1 MTPPPYTASRRHFL
15 ALSAATA
22 LAAAG
27 CSAPENT
34 AASGKPSRSG
44 GARLTK
50 IGLDY
55 PFTQLPLYSTL
66 VKLSTA
72 RAKQHRI
79 SLLTTSDNASADTQA
94 TNLNTW
100 VARKVPA
107 IVSFPM
113 VFEAAEPLAKAALD
127 AGLIWVTYGGS
138 LEHQSADIRFSFRE
152 GGTLLGAAAAQW
164 AQEHLGGKGKI
175 AFLTDNTIELGRERT
190 KGMIDAFT
198 KAAPGVDVVAR
209 EQSIDPDTG
218 LSRTKAILAKHP
230 DLNLVLG
237 VTDAAA
243 YGGFKALQQAGRA
256 KDDAKTFVGGK
267 GKIAFLTD
275 NTIELGRERTKGMI
289 DAFTKAA
296 PGVDVVAREQSIDP
310 DTGLSRTKAILAKHP
325 DLNLV
330 LGVTDAAAYGGF
342 KALQQAGRAKDDAKT
357 FVGGQDGSAPSLLAV
372 KQGTFYRASAALA
385 PKDIAA
391 AIVDVPRAVAA
402 GKTNAGAEVPI
413 TLVQRAD
420 TARIDALLAQNA

>member
-34 AASGKPSRSG
+34 AASAEPSRSG

-72 RAKQHRI
+72 RAKRHGI

-113 VFEAAEPLAKAALD
+113 VFEAAEPIAEAALD

-152 GGTLLGAAAAQW
+152 GGTLLGAAAAKW

-175 AFLTDNTIELGRERT
+175 AFLTDSTIELGRERT

-209 EQSIDPDTG
+209 AQSIDPDTG
-218 LSRTKAILAKHP
+218 LSK
-230 DLNLVLG
+230 
-237 VTDAAA
+237 
-243 YGGFKALQQAGRA
+243 
-256 KDDAKTFVGGK
+256 
-267 GKIAFLTD
+267 
-275 NTIELGRERTKGMI
+275 
-289 DAFTKAA
+289 
-296 PGVDVVAREQSIDP
+296 
-310 DTGLSRTKAILAKHP
+310 TKAILAKHP

-402 GKTNAGAEVPI
+402 GKANPSAQVPI

>member
-34 AASGKPSRSG
+34 AASAKASPSAG
-44 GARLTK
+44 TRLTR

-66 VKLSTA
+66 VKLSTVQ
-72 RAKQHRI
+72 AKRHGI
-79 SLLTTSDNASADTQA
+79 SLLTTSDNAGADTQA
-94 TNLNTW
+94 TNLTTW

-113 VFEAAEPLAKAALD
+113 VFEAAEPVAKAALD

-138 LEHQSADIRFSFRE
+138 LQHQSADIQFSFRE
-152 GGTLLGAAAAQW
+152 GGTMLGAAAAKW

-175 AFLTDNTIELGRERT
+175 AFLTDDTIELGRERT

-218 LSRTKAILAKHP
+218 LSKTKAILAKHP

-243 YGGFKALQQAGRA
+243 YGGFKALQQAGR
-256 KDDAKTFVGGK
+256 D
-267 GKIAFLTD
+267 
-275 NTIELGRERTKGMI
+275 
-289 DAFTKAA
+289 
-296 PGVDVVAREQSIDP
+296 
-310 DTGLSRTKAILAKHP
+310 
-325 DLNLV
+325 
-330 LGVTDAAAYGGF
+330 
-342 KALQQAGRAKDDAKT
+342 KDDAKT
-357 FVGGQDGSAPSLLAV
+357 FVGGQDGSVPSLLAV

-385 PKDIAA
+385 PKDIATA
-391 AIVDVPRAVAA
+391 VVDVPRAVAA
-402 GKTNAGAEVPI
+402 GKANPSAQVPI

-420 TARIDALLAQNA
+420 TARIDALLAQNS

>member
-1 MTPPPYTASRRHFL
+1 MTPPPSTASRRHFL

-27 CSAPENT
+27 CSAPQN
-34 AASGKPSRSG
+34 ASASARPSSSG
-44 GARLTK
+44 GTRLTK

-72 RAKQHRI
+72 QAKKHGI

-94 TNLNTW
+94 SNLTTW

-113 VFEAAEPLAKAALD
+113 VFEAAEPIAKAALD

-138 LEHQSADIRFSFRE
+138 LQHQSADIQFSFRK
-152 GGTLLGAAAAQW
+152 GGTLLGEAAAKW
-164 AQEHLGGKGKI
+164 AEEHLGGKGKI

-198 KAAPGVDVVAR
+198 RLAPGVDVVAR
-209 EQSIDPDTG
+209 EQAIDPDTG
-218 LSRTKAILAKHP
+218 LSKTKAVLAKHP

-243 YGGFKALQQAGRA
+243 YGGFKALQQTGRA
-256 KDDAKTFVGGK
+256 A
-267 GKIAFLTD
+267 
-275 NTIELGRERTKGMI
+275 
-289 DAFTKAA
+289 
-296 PGVDVVAREQSIDP
+296 
-310 DTGLSRTKAILAKHP
+310 
-325 DLNLV
+325 
-330 LGVTDAAAYGGF
+330 
-342 KALQQAGRAKDDAKT
+342 DDAKT
-357 FVGGQDGSAPSLLAV
+357 FVGGQDGSGPSLLAV

-402 GKTNAGAEVPI
+402 GKANPSAQVPVA
-413 TLVQRAD
+413 LVQRAD
-420 TARIDALLAQNA
+420 TAEIDALLAQNA

>member
-1 MTPPPYTASRRHFL
+1 MTPPPYTTSRRHFL

-27 CSAPENT
+27 CSAPQDT
-34 AASGKPSRSG
+34 AASAKPAPSG
-44 GARLTK
+44 GTRLTK

-72 RAKQHRI
+72 QAKQHGI

-94 TNLNTW
+94 SNLNTW

-113 VFEAAEPLAKAALD
+113 VFEAAEPIAKAALD

-138 LEHQSADIRFSFRE
+138 LKHQSADIQFSFRE
-152 GGTLLGAAAAQW
+152 GGTLLGEAAAKW
-164 AQEHLGGKGKI
+164 AEEHLGGKGKI
-175 AFLTDNTIELGRERT
+175 AFLTDSTIELGRERT

-198 KAAPGVDVVAR
+198 KLAPGVDVVAR
-209 EQSIDPDTG
+209 EQAIDPDTG
-218 LSRTKAILAKHP
+218 LSKTKAILAKHP

-243 YGGFKALQQAGRA
+243 YGGFKALQQTGR
-256 KDDAKTFVGGK
+256 G
-267 GKIAFLTD
+267 
-275 NTIELGRERTKGMI
+275 
-289 DAFTKAA
+289 
-296 PGVDVVAREQSIDP
+296 
-310 DTGLSRTKAILAKHP
+310 
-325 DLNLV
+325 
-330 LGVTDAAAYGGF
+330 
-342 KALQQAGRAKDDAKT
+342 KDDAKT
-357 FVGGQDGSAPSLLAV
+357 FVGGQDGAAPSLLAI

-391 AIVDVPRAVAA
+391 AVVDVPRAVAA
-402 GKTNAGAEVPI
+402 GKANPSAQVPI

-420 TARIDALLAQNA
+420 GAEIDKLLAQNA

>member
-1 MTPPPYTASRRHFL
+1 MTPPPYTVSRRHFL

-27 CSAPENT
+27 CSAPEST
-34 AASGKPSRSG
+34 ASSAKPSRSG
-44 GARLTK
+44 GTRLTK

-72 RAKQHRI
+72 RGKQHGI

-113 VFEAAEPLAKAALD
+113 VFEAAEPIAEAALD

-152 GGTLLGAAAAQW
+152 GGTLLGQAAAKW

-175 AFLTDNTIELGRERT
+175 AFLTDSTIELGRERT

-218 LSRTKAILAKHP
+218 LS
-230 DLNLVLG
+230 
-237 VTDAAA
+237 
-243 YGGFKALQQAGRA
+243 
-256 KDDAKTFVGGK
+256 KT
-267 GKIAFLTD
+267 
-275 NTIELGRERTKGMI
+275 R
-289 DAFTKAA
+289 
-296 PGVDVVAREQSIDP
+296 
-310 DTGLSRTKAILAKHP
+310 AILAKHP

-420 TARIDALLAQNA
+420 TARIDSLLAQNA

>member
-1 MTPPPYTASRRHFL
+1 MTPPSYAASRRHFL

-27 CSAPENT
+27 CSAPRDT
-34 AASGKPSRSG
+34 AASAEAAPSG
-44 GARLTK
+44 GTPLTK

-72 RAKQHRI
+72 QAKSHGI

-94 TNLNTW
+94 GNLRTW

-113 VFEAAEPLAKAALD
+113 VFEAAEPIAKAALD

-138 LEHQSADIRFSFRE
+138 LRHQSADIRFSFRE
-152 GGTLLGAAAAQW
+152 GGTLLGEAAAKW
-164 AQEHLGGKGKI
+164 AEEHLGGKGKI
-175 AFLTDNTIELGRERT
+175 AFLTDSTIELGRERT

-198 KAAPGVDVVAR
+198 ELAPGVDVVAR
-209 EQSIDPDTG
+209 EQAIDPDTG
-218 LSRTKAILAKHP
+218 LSKTKTILAKHP

-243 YGGFKALQQAGRA
+243 YGGFKALQQAGR
-256 KDDAKTFVGGK
+256 G
-267 GKIAFLTD
+267 
-275 NTIELGRERTKGMI
+275 
-289 DAFTKAA
+289 
-296 PGVDVVAREQSIDP
+296 
-310 DTGLSRTKAILAKHP
+310 
-325 DLNLV
+325 
-330 LGVTDAAAYGGF
+330 
-342 KALQQAGRAKDDAKT
+342 KDDAKT
-357 FVGGQDGSAPSLLAV
+357 FVGGQDGAAPSLLAV

-391 AIVDVPRAVAA
+391 AIVEVPRAVAA
-402 GKTNAGAEVPI
+402 GKANPSVQVPI
-413 TLVQRAD
+413 TLVQRGDGAE
-420 TARIDALLAQNA
+420 IDKLLAQNA

>member
-1 MTPPPYTASRRHFL
+1 MTPPPYAASRRHFL

-22 LAAAG
+22 LTAAG
-27 CSAPENT
+27 CSAPQNT
-34 AASGKPSRSG
+34 AAATTPSSPSG
-44 GARLTK
+44 GTRLTK
-50 IGLDY
+50 IGFDY
-55 PFTQLPLYSTL
+55 PFTQLPIYSAL

-72 RAKQHRI
+72 QAERHGI

-100 VARKVPA
+100 VAREVPA

-138 LEHQSADIRFSFRE
+138 LHHQSADIRFSFRE
-152 GGTLLGAAAAQW
+152 GGTLLGAAAARW

-175 AFLTDNTIELGRERT
+175 AFLTDSTIELGRERT

-218 LSRTKAILAKHP
+218 LSKTKAILAKHP

-243 YGGFKALQQAGRA
+243 YGA
-256 KDDAKTFVGGK
+256 
-267 GKIAFLTD
+267 
-275 NTIELGRERTKGMI
+275 
-289 DAFTKAA
+289 
-296 PGVDVVAREQSIDP
+296 
-310 DTGLSRTKAILAKHP
+310 
-325 DLNLV
+325 
-330 LGVTDAAAYGGF
+330 F

-391 AIVDVPRAVAA
+391 AVVDVPRAVAA
-402 GKTNAGAEVPI
+402 GKANPSAQVPI

-420 TARIDALLAQNA
+420 TAEIDALLAQNA

>member
-34 AASGKPSRSG
+34 AASAKPARSG
-44 GARLTK
+44 GTRLTK

-66 VKLSTA
+66 VKLSTT
-72 RAKQHRI
+72 RAEQHDI

-113 VFEAAEPLAKAALD
+113 VFEAAEPIAKAALD

-152 GGTLLGAAAAQW
+152 GGTLLGAAAAKW

-175 AFLTDNTIELGRERT
+175 AFLTDSTIELGRERT

-209 EQSIDPDTG
+209 EQ
-218 LSRTKAILAKHP
+218 A
-230 DLNLVLG
+230 
-237 VTDAAA
+237 
-243 YGGFKALQQAGRA
+243 
-256 KDDAKTFVGGK
+256 
-267 GKIAFLTD
+267 
-275 NTIELGRERTKGMI
+275 
-289 DAFTKAA
+289 
-296 PGVDVVAREQSIDP
+296 IDP

-372 KQGTFYRASAALA
+372 RQGTFYRASAALA

-402 GKTNAGAEVPI
+402 GKANAGAEVPI

>member
-27 CSAPENT
+27 CSAPETT
-34 AASGKPSRSG
+34 AASAEPARSG
-44 GARLTK
+44 GTRLTK

-66 VKLSTA
+66 VKLSTT
-72 RAKQHRI
+72 RAKRHGI
-79 SLLTTSDNASADTQA
+79 SLLTTSDNASADAQA

-100 VARKVPA
+100 VAREVPA

-113 VFEAAEPLAKAALD
+113 VFEAAEPIAKAALD

-138 LEHQSADIRFSFRE
+138 LQHQSADIRFSFRE
-152 GGTLLGAAAAQW
+152 GGTLLGAAAARW

-175 AFLTDNTIELGRERT
+175 AFLTDSTIELGRERT

-218 LSRTKAILAKHP
+218 LSK
-230 DLNLVLG
+230 
-237 VTDAAA
+237 
-243 YGGFKALQQAGRA
+243 
-256 KDDAKTFVGGK
+256 
-267 GKIAFLTD
+267 
-275 NTIELGRERTKGMI
+275 
-289 DAFTKAA
+289 
-296 PGVDVVAREQSIDP
+296 
-310 DTGLSRTKAILAKHP
+310 TKAILAKHP

-402 GKTNAGAEVPI
+402 GKANPSAQVPI
-413 TLVQRAD
+413 TLLQRAD
-420 TARIDALLAQNA
+420 TARIDVLLAQNA

>member
-34 AASGKPSRSG
+34 AASAKPARSG
-44 GARLTK
+44 GTPLTK

-72 RAKQHRI
+72 RAEQHDI

-94 TNLNTW
+94 TNLTTW

-113 VFEAAEPLAKAALD
+113 VFEAAEPIAKTALD

-152 GGTLLGAAAAQW
+152 GGTLLDTAAAKW

-175 AFLTDNTIELGRERT
+175 AFLTDSTIELGRERT

-198 KAAPGVDVVAR
+198 EAAPGVDVVAR
-209 EQSIDPDTG
+209 EQAIDPDTG
-218 LSRTKAILAKHP
+218 LSKTKAILAKHP

-256 KDDAKTFVGGK
+256 T
-267 GKIAFLTD
+267 
-275 NTIELGRERTKGMI
+275 
-289 DAFTKAA
+289 
-296 PGVDVVAREQSIDP
+296 
-310 DTGLSRTKAILAKHP
+310 
-325 DLNLV
+325 
-330 LGVTDAAAYGGF
+330 
-342 KALQQAGRAKDDAKT
+342 DDAKT

-391 AIVDVPRAVAA
+391 AIVEVPRAVAA
-402 GKTNAGAEVPI
+402 GKADPSAQVPI
-413 TLVQRAD
+413 TLVQRPD

>member
-22 LAAAG
+22 LSAAG

-34 AASGKPSRSG
+34 AASAKPSRSG
-44 GARLTK
+44 GTRLTK

-72 RAKQHRI
+72 QAKRHGI

-94 TNLNTW
+94 GNLNTW

-113 VFEAAEPLAKAALD
+113 VFEAAEPIAEAALD

-138 LEHQSADIRFSFRE
+138 LQHQSADIRFSFRE
-152 GGTLLGAAAAQW
+152 GGTLLGAAAAKW

-175 AFLTDNTIELGRERT
+175 AFLTDSTIELGRERT

-209 EQSIDPDTG
+209 EQAIDPDTG
-218 LSRTKAILAKHP
+218 LSKTKAILAKHP

-243 YGGFKALQQAGRA
+243 YGGFKALQQTGRA
-256 KDDAKTFVGGK
+256 KDDA
-267 GKIAFLTD
+267 
-275 NTIELGRERTKGMI
+275 R
-289 DAFTKAA
+289 
-296 PGVDVVAREQSIDP
+296 
-310 DTGLSRTKAILAKHP
+310 
-325 DLNLV
+325 
-330 LGVTDAAAYGGF
+330 
-342 KALQQAGRAKDDAKT
+342 T

-402 GKTNAGAEVPI
+402 GQADPSAEVPV

>member
-1 MTPPPYTASRRHFL
+1 MTPRQFTASRRQFL
-15 ALSAATA
+15 AFSGAAA
-22 LAAAG
+22 LGAAG
-27 CSAPENT
+27 CSAPQNS
-34 AASGKPSRSG
+34 AASAEPSRSG

-72 RAKQHRI
+72 QADKHGI

-113 VFEAAEPLAKAALD
+113 VFEAAEPIAKAALD

-138 LEHQSADIRFSFRE
+138 LEHQSADIQFSFRE
-152 GGTLLGAAAAQW
+152 GGTLLGRAAAKW
-164 AQEHLGGKGKI
+164 AEEHLGGKGKI
-175 AFLTDNTIELGRERT
+175 AFLTDSTIELGRERT

-198 KAAPGVDVVAR
+198 ELAPGVDVVAR
-209 EQSIDPDTG
+209 EQAIDPDTG
-218 LSRTKAILAKHP
+218 MAKTKAILAKHP
-230 DLNLVLG
+230 DL
-237 VTDAAA
+237 
-243 YGGFKALQQAGRA
+243 K
-256 KDDAKTFVGGK
+256 
-267 GKIAFLTD
+267 
-275 NTIELGRERTKGMI
+275 
-289 DAFTKAA
+289 
-296 PGVDVVAREQSIDP
+296 
-310 DTGLSRTKAILAKHP
+310 
-325 DLNLV
+325 LV

-402 GKTNAGAEVPI
+402 GKASPSAQVPV